1 MRGQGLCKV
10 RRWELELEMG
20 RSVLSWIVRLGW
32 MNMVFILKER
42 EKREG
47 KLGRGIGL
55 RGIEVGFVVAVVW
68 REVRRVMSGA
78 WGA

>member
-1 MRGQGLCKV
+1 
-10 RRWELELEMG
+10 
-20 RSVLSWIVRLGW
+20 

-55 RGIEVGFVVAVVW
+55 RGTEVEFVAAVVW

>member
-1 MRGQGLCKV
+1 VRAQELYKV
-10 RRWELELEMG
+10 HRSELEMG
-20 RSVLSWIVRLGW
+20 RSVLSWIIRLDW
-32 MNMVFILKER
+32 MDVGNILKRKER
-42 EKREG
+42 REG

-55 RGIEVGFVVAVVW
+55 RGIEVEFVAAVVW

>member
-1 MRGQGLCKV
+1 
-10 RRWELELEMG
+10 
-20 RSVLSWIVRLGW
+20 
-32 MNMVFILKER
+32 MNMVIILKER

-55 RGIEVGFVVAVVW
+55 RGIEVEFVAAVVW
-68 REVRRVMSGA
+68 REVRRVMFGA